1 MNQVE
6 QFLRNCLGISDETII
21 SQIENA
27 ATIRTVPKGA
37 HWAHQGNKFTGVTF
51 LISGLF
57 RFYFLDCE
65 GREHTDCFSSEAG
78 DPVIATLGQN
88 ESSLMNIQALE
99 DSRVL
104 ILPNELVQALMEDNI
119 YVVRL
124 YNQMLMRSLAQ
135 HWEDKLALHQYD
147 AARRYEWFLTRYDGS
162 IHRVQ
167 HMYIASFL
175 NISPVTLSRLR
186 SKKV

>member
-1 MNQVE
+1 MNQIE
-6 QFLRNCLGISDETII
+6 QFLRDRLGISDETIFSRI
-21 SQIENA
+21 VSS
-27 ATIRTVPKGA
+27 ATIQTVSKGT
-37 HWAHQGNKFTGVTF
+37 HWAYQGDKFPGVTF

-78 DPVIATLGQN
+78 DPVIASLGLN
-88 ESSLMNIQALE
+88 EPSLMNIQALE
-99 DSRVL
+99 DSSVL
-104 ILPNELVQALMEDNI
+104 ILPNELVQALMEDSI

-147 AARRYEWFLTRYDGS
+147 AAHRYEWFLGRYKGLIDRAP
-162 IHRVQ
+162 HV
-167 HMYIASFL
+167 YIASFL
-175 NISPVTLSRLR
+175 NITPVTLSRLR
-186 SKKV
+186 KKKV